1 MAEIRFNSVFDGVTL
16 ALHAAFPPP
25 AKIHG
30 GDVQQG
36 LTPGDFT
43 VVIPA
48 ASQVPQL
55 GMRYRREITVDVI
68 YYPRKGDAECLAIA
82 DRLTQA
88 LEIITTPAGDQLR
101 GRDLRFERVDGVLHA
116 LVEYPHYVYKE
127 RQETPMED
135 LTLHQEGGSH
145 ERKEQR

>member
-1 MAEIRFNSVFDGVTL
+1 MAEISFNSVFDGVTL

-25 AKIHG
+25 VKIHG

-36 LTPGDFT
+36 LTP
-43 VVIPA
+43 
-48 ASQVPQL
+48 
-55 GMRYRREITVDVI
+55 RYRREITVDVI

-127 RQETPMED
+127 RQEIPMED
-135 LTLHQEGGSH
+135 LTLRQEGGSH
-145 ERKEQR
+145 EREEQR